1 MKRTIIGFHLDE
13 NGDWVANLDC
23 AHGQHVRHR
32 PPFVSRP
39 WVVSE
44 AGREAMLGAELDCV
58 RCDRME
64 WPDGCVACR
73 RTPEF
78 DETTVPAGLR
88 SEHATRRGV
97 WARIHVIR
105 GVLRYHVGPPI
116 DRSFQVGPASSA
128 VIVPEVRHRVEPE
141 GPVRFFLEFSRA
153 KQAMSASAGID
164 VVHLRMGRPRGR
176 VNSSDRMRPEALPF
190 ESGHTGGGL
199 ERPIGRDANVLPTEA
214 RNRAMRSFNTTG
226 PVKPDKHYCIP
237 PLARLDLDE
246 VLRLVHGEK
255 YFVLHAPRQTGKT
268 STLLALCDLL
278 NGQGY
283 QCVYTTVEGAH
294 TAHEDVERAMRA
306 MLAGLALQ
314 ARLTLGDH
322 FLNDAWPGILAKSG
336 PDQAL
341 SEALALWAEASP
353 KPLVLLI
360 DEIDTLQGDPLLS
373 VLQQLRAGYPMHP
386 DAFPQCVVLCG
397 LRDVRD
403 YRIRSTSSPFNIVA
417 ESLRLGD
424 FTQEETLTL
433 LDQHTEE
440 TGQAFTDDARE
451 AIWTQTLGQPW
462 LVNALA
468 YETCFKRK
476 AGRDRTRA
484 VSADDVAEA
493 REALIVRRV
502 THLDQLADKL
512 REDRVRRVV
521 EPMLSGVDERRAT
534 NHDIEYVR
542 DLGLIARD
550 KPVRI
555 ANPIYAEVV
564 PRELGWIL
572 QEELDL
578 NTTWYVDADDS
589 LNLDRLMEAFQD
601 FFRRHSEHWKNRF
614 MYEEAWPQILLQA
627 YLHRVVN
634 GGGRIE
640 REYGLGRGRVDLLI
654 TWPQS
659 LPPEEPGGVRVR
671 EYVVECKVARA
682 GDGLEST
689 VRDGVEQT
697 AGYMARCAAEAGH
710 LVVIDQ
716 REGRS
721 WEEKVFRRQRRSENG
736 VPVEVWGM

>member
-1 MKRTIIGFHLDE
+1 MRRRALAVIIG
-13 NGDWVANLDC
+13 A
-23 AHGQHVRHR
+23 
-32 PPFVSRP
+32 
-39 WVVSE
+39 
-44 AGREAMLGAELDCV
+44 
-58 RCDRME
+58 
-64 WPDGCVACR
+64 
-73 RTPEF
+73 
-78 DETTVPAGLR
+78 
-88 SEHATRRGV
+88 
-97 WARIHVIR
+97 AR
-105 GVLRYHVGPPI
+105 
-116 DRSFQVGPASSA
+116 
-128 VIVPEVRHRVEPE
+128 
-141 GPVRFFLEFSRA
+141 
-153 KQAMSASAGID
+153 
-164 VVHLRMGRPRGR
+164 
-176 VNSSDRMRPEALPF
+176 N
-190 ESGHTGGGL
+190 ES
-199 ERPIGRDANVLPTEA
+199 IGRFGKAPPMEG
-214 RNRAMRSFNTTG
+214 RNRAMRFFNTAG
-226 PVKPDKHYCIP
+226 PVNPADHYCIP
-237 PLARLDLDE
+237 PLERFDLDE
-246 VLRLVHGEK
+246 VLALVRMKK

-268 STLLALCDLL
+268 SALLALCDLL

-283 QCVYTTVEGAH
+283 ACVYTTFE
-294 TAHEDVERAMRA
+294 TARTAREDVGQAMQTV
-306 MLAGLALQ
+306 LARLGSQ
-314 ARLTLGDH
+314 ARSALGGE
-322 FLNDAWPGILAKSG
+322 FPAKAWSGILAEVG
-336 PDQAL
+336 PNEAL
-341 SEALALWAEASP
+341 GETLKQWSEASA

-373 VLQQLRAGYPMHP
+373 TLQQLRGGYPMRP
-386 DAFPQCVVLCG
+386 EAFPQCVVLCG

-424 FTQEETLTL
+424 FTREETLTL
-433 LDQHTEE
+433 LDQHTGE
-440 TGQAFTDDARE
+440 TGQAFTDDARK

-468 YETCFKRK
+468 YETCFRRK
-476 AGRDRTRA
+476 AGRDRSRA
-484 VSADDVAEA
+484 VTADDVAQA

-534 NHDIEYVR
+534 ERDVEYVR

-578 NTTWYVDADDS
+578 DATWYVDADGG
-589 LNLDRLMEAFQD
+589 LNLGRLLEAFQD

-614 MYEEAWPQILLQA
+614 LYEEAWPQILLQA

-640 REYGLGRGRVDLLI
+640 REYGLGRGRTDLLI
-654 TWPQS
+654 LWPES
-659 LPPEEPGGVRVR
+659 RPPEGSGGGRMR
-671 EYVVECKVARA
+671 EYVVECKVVRA

-689 VRDGVEQT
+689 VTEGVEQT
-697 AGYMARCAAEAGH
+697 AGYMDRCAAEAGH

-721 WEEKVFRRQRRSENG
+721 WEEKVFRRPRRSKG
-736 VPVEVWGM
+736 GRPVEVWGM

>member
-1 MKRTIIGFHLDE
+1 MLMTACNESIGRFRKVLPMKAR
-13 NGDWVANLDC
+13 N
-23 AHGQHVRHR
+23 
-32 PPFVSRP
+32 
-39 WVVSE
+39 
-44 AGREAMLGAELDCV
+44 EAM
-58 RCDRME
+58 
-64 WPDGCVACR
+64 
-73 RTPEF
+73 
-78 DETTVPAGLR
+78 
-88 SEHATRRGV
+88 
-97 WARIHVIR
+97 
-105 GVLRYHVGPPI
+105 
-116 DRSFQVGPASSA
+116 
-128 VIVPEVRHRVEPE
+128 
-141 GPVRFFLEFSRA
+141 RF
-153 KQAMSASAGID
+153 
-164 VVHLRMGRPRGR
+164 
-176 VNSSDRMRPEALPF
+176 
-190 ESGHTGGGL
+190 
-199 ERPIGRDANVLPTEA
+199 
-214 RNRAMRSFNTTG
+214 FNTTG
-226 PVKPDKHYCIP
+226 PVNPADHYCIP
-237 PLARLDLDE
+237 PLERFDLDE
-246 VLRLVHGEK
+246 VLALVRDEK

-268 STLLALCDLL
+268 SSLLALCDLL

-283 QCVYTTVEGAH
+283 GCVYTTVE
-294 TAHEDVERAMRA
+294 TAGTARDDMERVMRTV
-306 MLAGLALQ
+306 LSGLGSD
-314 ARLTLGDH
+314 ARSALGDD
-322 FLNDAWPGILAKSG
+322 FLATEWARILAEFG
-336 PDQAL
+336 PDSAFR
-341 SEALALWAEASP
+341 EALKRWAEASP

-373 VLQQLRAGYPMHP
+373 TLQQLRAGYPMRP
-386 DAFPQCVVLCG
+386 GTFPQCVVLCG

-417 ESLRLGD
+417 KSLRLGD
-424 FTQEETLTL
+424 FTQEETLAL

-468 YETCFKRK
+468 WETCFERK

-493 REALIVRRV
+493 REQLIVRRV

-550 KPVRI
+550 APVRI

-578 NTTWYVDADDS
+578 NTTWYVDADGG
-589 LNLDRLMEAFQD
+589 LNLDKLMEAFQD

-640 REYGLGRGRVDLLI
+640 REYGLGRGRVDLLLV
-654 TWPQS
+654 WPQS
-659 LPPEEPGGVRVR
+659 LPPEESGGVRVR
-671 EYVVECKVARA
+671 EYVVECKVVRV

-697 AGYMARCAAEAGH
+697 AGYMVRCAAEAGH

-721 WEEKVFRRQRRSENG
+721 WEEKVFRRQHRSQDD